1 MSKSRKN
8 IDKALRGQL
17 NIFEFIDQVAHTQE
31 QAATHAGTRGKSSID
46 QAVRSIIS
54 HALKLAP
61 LSREL
66 VAGRM
71 SEILGVSISKA
82 QIDAWSAE
90 SKENHRFPV
99 VYVHAFCLATGD
111 YGLMRYMAELCGG
124 YFVQGEESVDF
135 AIGRATEE
143 IKRLQGKV
151 RKLRA
156 LKK

>member
-1 MSKSRKN
+1 MSKVRGRIGK
-8 IDKALRGQL
+8 GQL
-17 NIFEFIDQVAHTQE
+17 SIFEFVERVARDQ
-31 QAATHAGTRGKSSID
+31 AGASAPVSTLGKSSID
-46 QAVRSIIS
+46 AAVRSIVS
-54 HALKLAP
+54 EGLKRSP

-82 QIDAWSAE
+82 QLDAWSAE

-99 VYVHAFCLATGD
+99 VYVHAFCLAAGD
-111 YGLMRYMAELCGG
+111 YALMRYMAEMCGG

-143 IKRLQGKV
+143 VKRLQKSI
-151 RKLRA
+151 RNLRA
-156 LKK
+156 LKR